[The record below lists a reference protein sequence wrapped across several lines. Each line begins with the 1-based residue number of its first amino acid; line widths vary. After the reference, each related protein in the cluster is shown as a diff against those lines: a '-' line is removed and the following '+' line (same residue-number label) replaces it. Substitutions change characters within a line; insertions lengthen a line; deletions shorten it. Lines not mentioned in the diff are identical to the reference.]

1 MLFCFGRVRTRGVRH
16 RLGAFGAQRRKNPS
30 KATKKASRK
39 RCFFVLGGFEPVG
52 FVIALALSERSA
64 ERMERSGSFF
74 VRGI

>member
-1 MLFCFGRVRTRGVRH
+1 ML
-16 RLGAFGAQRRKNPS
+16 
-30 KATKKASRK
+30 
-39 RCFFVLGGFEPVG
+39 FFVLGGFEPVG